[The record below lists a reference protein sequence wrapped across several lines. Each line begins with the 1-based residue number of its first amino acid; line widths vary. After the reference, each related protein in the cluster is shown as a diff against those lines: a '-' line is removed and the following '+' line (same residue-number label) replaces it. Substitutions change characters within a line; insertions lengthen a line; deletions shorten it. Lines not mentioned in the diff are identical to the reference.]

1 MATNKRKV
9 LTSIEVR
16 QPSFPTDRFEV
27 FRNAVLVELEN
38 RKKDH
43 DAKWGIDRL
52 IWLVSTE
59 LREKVWAQLQRVY
72 LAQESRDDEKMAKA
86 VSGMCKAYDAM
97 EVWATANNVEQ
108 VADVRQIEWRQPDGV
123 IFVVVPDEKAKKVYL
138 QAWPGT
144 ADRIVWT
151 IQEIAIIVN
160 KQADGQINELK
171 RQWPGS
177 QLVSVGGPSGFDD
190 MDNDIDMVTPS
201 KTPKLFDTKAFAKA

>member
-16 QPSFPTDRFEV
+16 QPSFPADRFEV

-72 LAQESRDDEKMAKA
+72 LAQESWDDEKMAKA

-97 EVWATANNVEQ
+97 EAWATANNVEQ

-138 QAWPGT
+138 QTWPGT

-151 IQEIAIIVN
+151 ISEIAIIVN
-160 KQADGQINELK
+160 KQAEGQINELK

-190 MDNDIDMVTPS
+190 MENNIDMVTPS
-201 KTPKLFDTKAFAKA
+201 KVPKLFDTKAFAKA

>member
-9 LTSIEVR
+9 LTSIEVK
-16 QPSFPTDRFEV
+16 QPSFPADKFDL
-27 FRNAVLVELEN
+27 FKNAVLVELEN

-43 DAKWGIDRL
+43 EAKWGIDRL
-52 IWLVSTE
+52 IWLVGTE

-72 LAQESRDDEKMAKA
+72 LAQESRDDERMAKA

-97 EVWATANNVEQ
+97 EAWATENNVEQ

-138 QAWPGT
+138 QNWPGT
-144 ADRIVWT
+144 IDRIVWT

-160 KQADGQINELK
+160 KQAEGQINELK

-201 KTPKLFDTKAFAKA
+201 RTPKLFDTKAFAKA

>member
-16 QPSFPTDRFEV
+16 QPSFPADRFEV

-43 DAKWGIDRL
+43 EAKWGIDRL

-97 EVWATANNVEQ
+97 EAWAVANNVEQ
-108 VADVRQIEWRQPDGV
+108 VADVRQ
-123 IFVVVPDEKAKKVYL
+123 KAKSSKCRDSGMGLVACL
-138 QAWPGT
+138 G
-144 ADRIVWT
+144 
-151 IQEIAIIVN
+151 
-160 KQADGQINELK
+160 NE
-171 RQWPGS
+171 S
-177 QLVSVGGPSGFDD
+177 C
-190 MDNDIDMVTPS
+190 
-201 KTPKLFDTKAFAKA
+201 

>member
-16 QPSFPTDRFEV
+16 QPSFPADRFEL

-72 LAQESRDDEKMAKA
+72 LAQESRDDERMAKA

-97 EVWATANNVEQ
+97 EAWATENNVEQ

-138 QAWPGT
+138 QNWPGT

-151 IQEIAIIVN
+151 MKEIAIIVN
-160 KQADGQINELK
+160 KQAEGQINELK